1 MFNQRGDF
9 MKKQIIFTLVVSLLS
24 FGMIDSAMTSE
35 IEIPLVSLEEQKKI
49 RELEL
54 KKLEEERIQEYHD
67 NELSRFLTDIG
78 FRESGNR
85 YDITNKWGY
94 MGRFQFGKST
104 LKGLGFEVSKSE
116 FLSNPQLQ
124 DSAMMALLN
133 HNKEK
138 LQKYIDVYDG
148 QTINGMLITE
158 SGILAAAHLG
168 GQGSVKRYFK
178 HGKVFRDGNGT
189 KITSYMNKFSG
200 YDIKLKPNS

>member
-35 IEIPLVSLEEQKKI
+35 IEIPLVSLEEQRKI

-67 NELSRFLTDIG
+67 NELSMFLTDIG

-94 MGRFQFGKST
+94 MGRYQFGKST

-124 DSAMMALLN
+124 DSAMMALLL

-148 QTINGMLITE
+148 QTVNGMLITE

>member
-1 MFNQRGDF
+1 
-9 MKKQIIFTLVVSLLS
+9 MKKQIIFTIVVSLLS
-24 FGMIDSAMTSE
+24 FGMIDSVVTKE
-35 IEIPLVSLEEQKKI
+35 LNNNQTELIDLQKEKE

-54 KKLEEERIQEYHD
+54 LKIEEEKIRIEQYHQQELD
-67 NELSRFLTDIG
+67 NFLDAIG

-94 MGRFQFGKST
+94 MGKYQFGKST
-104 LKGLGFEVSKSE
+104 LKGLGFKVSKNE
-116 FLSNPQLQ
+116 FLNNPQLQ
-124 DSAMMALLN
+124 EEAMMALLL

-138 LQKYIDVYDG
+138 LQLYIDTFDG
-148 QTINGMLITE
+148 KTINGMLVTE

-178 HGKVFRDGNGT
+178 NGKVFRDGNGT

>member
-1 MFNQRGDF
+1 
-9 MKKQIIFTLVVSLLS
+9 MKKQIIFTIVVSLLS
-24 FGMIDSAMTSE
+24 FGMIDSAVTKE
-35 IEIPLVSLEEQKKI
+35 LNNNQTELIDLQKEKE

-54 KKLEEERIQEYHD
+54 LKIEEEKIRIEQYHQQELD
-67 NELSRFLTDIG
+67 NFLDAIG

-94 MGRFQFGKST
+94 MGKYQFGKST
-104 LKGLGFEVSKSE
+104 LKGLGFKVSKNE
-116 FLSNPQLQ
+116 FLNNPKLQ
-124 DSAMMALLN
+124 EEAMMALLL

-138 LQKYIDVYDG
+138 LQKYIDVFDG
-148 QTINGMLITE
+148 QTVNGMLITE

-178 HGKVFRDGNGT
+178 NGKVFRDGNGT

>member
-1 MFNQRGDF
+1 
-9 MKKQIIFTLVVSLLS
+9 
-24 FGMIDSAMTSE
+24 MIDSAVTKDKSTT
-35 IEIPLVSLEEQKKI
+35 ITLVDLEKE

-54 KKLEEERIQEYHD
+54 LKIEQERIRIEQYHQQELE
-67 NELSRFLTDIG
+67 NFLNAIG

-94 MGRFQFGKST
+94 MGKYQFGRST
-104 LKGLGFEVSKSE
+104 LKGLGFKVTKKE

-124 DSAMMALLN
+124 EEAMMALLL

-138 LQKYIDVYDG
+138 LQLYIDTFDG
-148 QTINGMLITE
+148 KTINGMLITE

-178 HGKVFRDGNGT
+178 NGKVFKDGFGT

-200 YDIKLKPNS
+200 YEIKLKPNS